1 MTLPTIKDYL
11 MPTKNDLPT
20 NKVKWNVDKK
30 RAILLIHDMQEYFI
44 DAYEEDSLLIKTLV
58 KNINILKSTC
68 KELGI
73 PIIYSAQPEGQ
84 TSHQRALL
92 EDFWGMGIPQEGN
105 KQRIISSLTPE
116 KDDILLTK
124 WRYSAFKKNDLLD
137 IFKEQGRDQIII
149 CGVYAH
155 IGCLLT
161 AADAFMEGIQPF
173 FVGDAVA
180 DFTLEDHKQSLI
192 YTSNRCAKTITT
204 EQVKQALSNENDDL
218 TKDYIRE
225 QVAEILGY
233 NEFQSINDNENLFLL
248 GMDSIRV
255 MTFMGNLNKKGLNLS
270 FVELA
275 KEPTIHN
282 WWELIVSKKDTVL
295 QW

>member
-11 MPTKNDLPT
+11 MPTKNDLPI
-20 NKVKWNVDKK
+20 NKVKWNIDEK

-44 DAYEEDSLLIKTLV
+44 DAYEEDALLIKTLV
-58 KNINILKSTC
+58 NNINVLKNMC

-84 TSHQRALL
+84 NSQQRALL
-92 EDFWGMGIPQEGN
+92 EDFWGKGIPREGN

-137 IFKEQGRDQIII
+137 IFQDQGRDQIII

-173 FVGDAVA
+173 IVGDAVA

-192 YTSNRCAKTITT
+192 YASNRCAKTITT
-204 EQVKQALSNENDDL
+204 EQIKQALSNENDYL

-225 QVAEILGY
+225 QVAELLGY
-233 NEFQSINDNENLFLL
+233 NEFQSINDNENLLLL

-255 MTFMGNLNKKGLNLS
+255 MTFMGNLNKKGINLP

-275 KEPTIHN
+275 LEPTINN
-282 WWELIVSKKDTVL
+282 WWELIVSKKNEVL
-295 QW
+295 K

>member
-11 MPTKNDLPT
+11 MPTKNDLPI
-20 NKVKWNVDKK
+20 NKVKWNIDKK

-44 DAYEEDSLLIKTLV
+44 DAYEEDALLIKTLV
-58 KNINILKSTC
+58 NNINVLKIMC

-84 TSHQRALL
+84 NSQQRALL
-92 EDFWGMGIPQEGN
+92 EDFWGKGIPGEGN

-137 IFKEQGRDQIII
+137 IFQDQGRDQIII

-173 FVGDAVA
+173 IVGDAVA

-192 YTSNRCAKTITT
+192 YASNRCAKTITT
-204 EQVKQALSNENDDL
+204 EQIKQALSNENDYL

-225 QVAEILGY
+225 QVAELLGY
-233 NEFQSINDNENLFLL
+233 NEFQSINDNENLLLL

-255 MTFMGNLNKKGLNLS
+255 MTFMGNLNKKGINLP
-270 FVELA
+270 FVKLA
-275 KEPTIHN
+275 LEPTINN
-282 WWELIVSKKDTVL
+282 WWELIVSKKNEVL
-295 QW
+295 K

>member
-11 MPTKNDLPT
+11 MPTKNDLPI
-20 NKVKWNVDKK
+20 NKVNWNIDKK

-44 DAYEEDSLLIKTLV
+44 DAYEENSLLIKTLV
-58 KNINILKSTC
+58 NNINVLKNMC
-68 KELGI
+68 KVLGI
-73 PIIYSAQPEGQ
+73 PIIYSAQPEDQ
-84 TSHQRALL
+84 NSQQRALL
-92 EDFWGMGIPQEGN
+92 EDFWGKGIPREGN

-116 KDDILLTK
+116 IDDILLTK

-137 IFKEQGRDQIII
+137 IFQDQGRDQIII

-173 FVGDAVA
+173 IVGDAVA

-192 YTSNRCAKTITT
+192 YASNRCAKTITT
-204 EQVKQALSNENDDL
+204 EQIKQALSNENDDL

-225 QVAEILGY
+225 QVAELLGY
-233 NEFQSINDNENLFLL
+233 NEFQSINENENLLLL

-255 MTFMGNLNKKGLNLS
+255 MTFMGNLNKKGINLP
-270 FVELA
+270 FVKLA
-275 KEPTIHN
+275 LEPTINN
-282 WWELIVSKKDTVL
+282 WWELIVSKKNEVL
-295 QW
+295 K